1 MITSIKIPAF
11 QQVLLTVVFLTTLS
25 GGAAINLSS
34 QPNLTEAQKQVLGTC
49 TATWQTGIGAIFG
62 LLSSK
67 ATETAPSKSESDD
80 DEG

>member
-1 MITSIKIPAF
+1 MTSVKLPAF
-11 QQVLLTVVFLTTLS
+11 QQVLLTVLFLTTLS
-25 GGAAINLSS
+25 GGAAIGLSS

-67 ATETAPSKSESDD
+67 ATETQQPQSEDD
-80 DEG
+80 NDKE

>member
-1 MITSIKIPAF
+1 MMTHVKIPAF

-67 ATETAPSKSESDD
+67 ATETQPSESEDD
-80 DEG
+80 DNKD